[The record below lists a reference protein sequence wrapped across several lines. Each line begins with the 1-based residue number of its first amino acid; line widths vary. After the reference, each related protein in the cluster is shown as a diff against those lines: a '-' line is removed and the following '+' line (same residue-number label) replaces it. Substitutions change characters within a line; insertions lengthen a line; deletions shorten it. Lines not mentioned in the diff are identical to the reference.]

1 MSNRTQDM
9 AGWGWVLW
17 QITNFDLSVTAT
29 LDSMREHGQ
38 DMDFLSDADAQEKL
52 NRLTLIYLYQKQVAK
67 LAAAN

>member
-1 MSNRTQDM
+1 MSNRTQDI
-9 AGWGWVLW
+9 AGWDCVLW
-17 QITNFDLSVTAT
+17 QITHFDMSVTAA
-29 LDSMREHGQ
+29 LDGMREHDQ

>member
-17 QITNFDLSVTAT
+17 QITHFDMSVTAA
-29 LDSMREHGQ
+29 LDGMREHGQ

-52 NRLTLIYLYQKQVAK
+52 NRLTLIHLYREQVAK
-67 LAAAN
+67 LAAN